1 MATFRTITPQ
11 SIDAATTLGVT
22 TLRVADAGRSLAF
35 YRDLLGF
42 HVLEQTAS
50 TIVLGSPNHVVLR
63 LEVEADLKR
72 HPSNVTGLYHA
83 AILLPT
89 RLDLAYMVQRLIAV
103 RYRFGASDHA
113 VSEALYLDDP
123 DGNGL
128 EIYRDRSRSE
138 WRWGANG
145 EVHMVTESLDLY
157 GVLAEITP
165 NAPAWAGIPAGTTI
179 GHMHLQVG
187 NLRQAEEFYH
197 GVLGFDIV
205 AHYPGALFVSA
216 GGYHHHLGLNVWQ
229 SQNGPQQPND
239 AAGLAH
245 FEIVMAN
252 QAALDSVRQRLAAAD
267 IAVQEH
273 PNGLVVLD
281 PWQTELRFIVAA

>member
-42 HVLEQTAS
+42 HVLEQTPA
-50 TIVLGSPNHVVLR
+50 TILLGSPKQIVLR
-63 LEVEADLKR
+63 LDVEAGLKR
-72 HPSNVTGLYHA
+72 HPTNTTGLYHA
-83 AILLPT
+83 AILLPN
-89 RLDLAYMVQRLIAV
+89 RLDLAHVVQRLIAV

-128 EIYRDRSRSE
+128 EIYRDRPRSE

-157 GVLAEITP
+157 AVLAEVSPT
-165 NAPAWAGIPAGTTI
+165 APAWSGIPAGTRM

-229 SQNGPQQPND
+229 SQNGPQQPSD

-245 FEIVMAN
+245 FEIVMPN
-252 QAALDSVRQRLAAAD
+252 QAALDGVRQRLEAAD
-267 IAVQEH
+267 IAVQAQA
-273 PNGLVVLD
+273 NGLVVFD
-281 PWQTELRFIVAA
+281 PWQTELRFIIAA

>member
-22 TLRVADAGRSLAF
+22 TLRVADAGRSLVF

-42 HVLEQTAS
+42 QVLEQTDS
-50 TIVLGSPNHVVLR
+50 TILLGSPNQVVLR
-63 LEVEADLKR
+63 LDVEAGLKR
-72 HPSNVTGLYHA
+72 HPSHTTGLYHA

-89 RLDLAYMVQRLIAV
+89 RLDLAYVLQRLLAV

-128 EIYRDRSRSE
+128 EIYRDRPRNE

-165 NAPAWAGIPAGTTI
+165 TAPTWAGIPDGTKI

-239 AAGLAH
+239 AAGLGY
-245 FEIVMAN
+245 FEIIMPN
-252 QAALDSVRQRLAAAD
+252 QAALEIVRQRLQAAEV
-267 IAVQEH
+267 AVQEQA
-273 PNGLVVLD
+273 NGFVALD